1 MFIGLRLLVVITLH
15 TRETESKGN
24 TVKNR
29 CLKMLSVTG
38 YTEKT
43 IKSAEKAN
51 FYHTKHEWEG
61 VRTMERI
68 RLMYQRNK
76 EEEMTVS
83 RERESS
89 CREKKGI
96 RSYRERETDVGCL
109 LLGNRKHSQKQR

>member
-1 MFIGLRLLVVITLH
+1 MFENAIIN
-15 TRETESKGN
+15 S
-24 TVKNR
+24 
-29 CLKMLSVTG
+29 

-43 IKSAEKAN
+43 MKNAEKAH

-89 CREKKGI
+89 CRERKKP
-96 RSYRERETDVGCL
+96 SEVTEKERQMWDACC
-109 LLGNRKHSQKQR
+109 